1 MRPTP
6 VFGLDQGRQM
16 SMIACHRRGD
26 RGLNAPVPHGF
37 LPRSSARDDDCP
49 VGGRIVVLVILQRQ
63 RDCHLQDP
71 TPASLSLGK

>member
-1 MRPTP
+1 
-6 VFGLDQGRQM
+6 M
-16 SMIACHRRGD
+16 SMIACHHRGD

-63 RDCHLQDP
+63 RNRHLQDP